1 MSEGMHASNRWTRRD
16 VLKLAGAGAASAAL
30 GGGVLALPRSALA
43 GPTTI
48 NLNFSVWS
56 YSVDTIQENIK
67 RFEQAYNNR
76 IKVKV
81 TDFPWPQYRDTMIAR
96 FSGRSTLHVLYNGG
110 DWLPEFARAGWV
122 VPLEDY
128 LPTVRTNYAKKIAG
142 FAVQDMTYNGKIYG
156 LPYYADMTTFQY
168 NDVLLKQQGLRA
180 APQTWEELT
189 DQAKFLRGKG
199 IESPIIFEF
208 ATNLPNTIDN
218 FTAMV
223 YGRGGDWF
231 DANLD
236 PVFDRP
242 NSEFRQQ
249 LSWVADTVKQ
259 KLAVVL
265 PHETDVVK
273 ALNTGKHVYAV
284 LWNYNLAEANNKA
297 VSPRAGQFKI
307 ALMPGQTH
315 ETQGMCKF
323 YNMTKYAV
331 DQGKD
336 TVDASIKFIEYF
348 GGEHQG
354 QYKIAKRWAV
364 EKGLGFG
371 QLPLYEDA
379 EVRKSFGQWIDFD
392 TLKLQASKARARRHP
407 VWEGVFNEFARVQ
420 LVRAIGGETSV
431 DSAVG
436 AMAAKAK
443 ELKAQFK

>member
-1 MSEGMHASNRWTRRD
+1 MSEPTQGRWTRREF
-16 VLKLAGAGAASAAL
+16 LKLAGAGAAASAF
-30 GGGVLALPRSALA
+30 GGSVLSLPRAFAAASA
-43 GPTTI
+43 T
-48 NLNFSVWS
+48 NLNFAVWS
-56 YSVDTIQENIK
+56 YSVDTIQDNIK
-67 RFEQAYNNR
+67 RFEQAYGGR
-76 IKVKV
+76 ITVKV
-81 TDFPWPQYRDTMIAR
+81 SDFPWPQYRDTMIAR
-96 FSGRSTLHVLYNGG
+96 FTGRQPLHVLYNGG

-128 LPTVRTNYAKKIAG
+128 LPKVRSDYAKKIVG

-168 NDVLLKQQGLRA
+168 NDVLLKEKGLRT
-180 APQTWEELT
+180 PPKTWEELT

-199 IESPIIFEF
+199 VESPIIFEF
-208 ATNLPNTIDN
+208 ATDLPNTIDN

-231 DANLD
+231 DKDFN

-242 NSEFRQQ
+242 NSEFRQH
-249 LSWVADTVKQ
+249 LVWVADAVKS

-273 ALNTGKHVYAV
+273 ALNTGRHVYAV
-284 LWNYNLAEANNKA
+284 LWNYNLAEANNKG

-307 ALMPGQTH
+307 ALMPGKTQ

-323 YNMTKYAV
+323 YNMTKYAA
-331 DQGKD
+331 DQGK
-336 TVDASIKFIEYF
+336 TVVDASVRFIEYF
-348 GGEHQG
+348 GGEHEG
-354 QYKIAKRWAV
+354 QYKIARRWAI

-371 QLPLYEDA
+371 QLPLYNDA

-392 TLKLQASKARARRHP
+392 TLRAQANKARARRHP
-407 VWEGVFNEFARVQ
+407 VWEGIFNEFARVQ
-420 LVRAIGGETSV
+420 LVRAITGQTSA
-431 DSAVG
+431 DDAIG
-436 AMAAKAK
+436 AMARKAK